1 MATYTYNA
9 INAAGREVKGKVEAD
24 SEGAAVARLH
34 EQQMRILS
42 VSEEKGGA
50 FSIGQ
55 NKALGK
61 PKDASLVIFSRQ
73 FATMVDAGLS
83 VLKCLDILE
92 AQTKDPPLKA
102 AINVLR
108 KDVKSGLSLGDALA
122 KHPNCFNKLYVNM
135 IRAAEIGGILD
146 IILDRLAGFL
156 EKDMDVRHK
165 IKSAMMYP
173 CIVLFFAVG
182 MIFALFF
189 FVLPKFKE
197 IFASMGNIEMPAMTQ
212 AIFAM
217 SDFMVSKWW
226 VFVLGPVVF
235 IAAFKKYD
243 STPEGHLRIDRFKLQ
258 APLLGDITLKMAVS
272 RLTRTFGTLL
282 SSGVTMVRAMEI
294 VGETSGNA
302 VIAKAIDESRLAI
315 REGKR
320 LSTPLQECGLFPL
333 MVTQMIDIGEETG
346 RLADMLVRVADSYD
360 AEVESTIKG
369 LTSMIEPILIVF
381 MGFVVGF
388 IAISIFAPMFKLI
401 SSIA

>member
-1 MATYTYNA
+1 MATFSYNA
-9 INAAGREVKGKVEAD
+9 INAGGREVNGKIEAD
-24 SEGAAVARLH
+24 NEGAAVARLH
-34 EQQMRILS
+34 EQNMRILS
-42 VSEEKGGA
+42 VSEDKGSA
-50 FSIGQ
+50 FSFGA
-55 NKALGK
+55 NKALGA
-61 PKDASLVIFSRQ
+61 PKGATLVVFSRQ

-92 AQTKDPPLKA
+92 AQTKDVPLKQ

-173 CIVLFFAVG
+173 IIVLCFAIG

-197 IFASMGNIEMPAMTQ
+197 IFSSMQVELPPMTK
-212 AIFAM
+212 AIFTM
-217 SDFMVSKWW
+217 SDFMVSKWYLFII
-226 VFVLGPVVF
+226 VPIVVF
-235 IAAFKKYD
+235 FAVKRYGA
-243 STPEGHLRIDRFKLQ
+243 TPEGRLRIDRMKLQ
-258 APLLGDITLKMAVS
+258 APLVGDITLKMAVS

-294 VGETSGNA
+294 VGETAGNA
-302 VIAKAIDESRLAI
+302 VISKAITDSRNAI

-320 LSTPLQECGLFPL
+320 LSQPLQECGLFPL

-346 RLADMLVRVADSYD
+346 RLSEMMVRVADSYD

-369 LTSMIEPILIVF
+369 LTSMIEPILMVF
-381 MGFVVGF
+381 MGVVVGF

>member
-1 MATYTYNA
+1 MGTYSYNA
-9 INAAGREVKGKVEAD
+9 INASGREIKGKIEAE
-24 SEGAAVARLH
+24 SEGAAVNRLH

-42 VSEEKGGA
+42 VAESKSSS
-50 FSIGQ
+50 FSFGQ
-55 NKALGK
+55 SKNLGK
-61 PKDASLVIFSRQ
+61 PKGATLVIFSRQ
-73 FATMVDAGLS
+73 FATMIDAGLS

-146 IILDRLAGFL
+146 IILDRLSGFL
-156 EKDMDVRHK
+156 EKDADVKHK

-173 CIVLFFAVG
+173 IIVLSFAIG
-182 MIFALFF
+182 MVFALFF

-197 IFASMGNIEMPAMTQ
+197 IFASMGNIEMPPMTL

-226 VFVLGPVVF
+226 TFIVVP
-235 IAAFKKYD
+235 IVAVAALKKYEA
-243 STPEGHLRIDRFKLQ
+243 TPDGRLRVDKFKLQ
-258 APLLGDITLKMAVS
+258 APLIGDITLKMAVS

-302 VIAKAIDESRLAI
+302 VIAKAITDSRNAI

-346 RLADMLVRVADSYD
+346 RLSDMLIRVADSYD
-360 AEVESTIKG
+360 SEVESTIKG

-381 MGFVVGF
+381 MGVVVGF

-401 SSIA
+401 SSIN

>member
-1 MATYTYNA
+1 MATFSYNA
-9 INAAGREVKGKVEAD
+9 INAGGREVNGKIEAD

-42 VSEEKGGA
+42 VAQDKGSA
-50 FSIGQ
+50 FSFGKS
-55 NKALGK
+55 KALGA
-61 PKDASLVIFSRQ
+61 PKGAALVIFSRQ
-73 FATMVDAGLS
+73 FATMIDAGLS

-92 AQTKDPPLKA
+92 AQVKDPPLKQ

-108 KDVKSGLSLGDALA
+108 KDVKSGLSLGDGLA

-156 EKDMDVRHK
+156 EKDMDIRHK

-173 CIVLFFAVG
+173 IIVLCFAVG

-197 IFASMGNIEMPAMTQ
+197 IFASMSVELPPMTK
-212 AIFAM
+212 AIFSM
-217 SDFMVSKWW
+217 SDFMVSKWYIIIITPI
-226 VFVLGPVVF
+226 VLFGLL
-235 IAAFKKYD
+235 KKYE
-243 STPEGHLRIDRFKLQ
+243 STPDGRMRIDKFKLQ
-258 APLLGDITLKMAVS
+258 APLVGDITLKLAVS

-302 VIAKAIDESRLAI
+302 VIAKAIADSRNAI

-346 RLADMLVRVADSYD
+346 RLSEMMVRVADSYD

-369 LTSMIEPILIVF
+369 LTSMIEPILMVF
-381 MGFVVGF
+381 MGVIVGF

>member
-1 MATYTYNA
+1 MATFSYNA
-9 INAAGREVKGKVEAD
+9 INSGGREVNGKIEAD
-24 SEGAAVARLH
+24 NEGSAVARLH
-34 EQQMRILS
+34 EQNMRILS
-42 VSEEKGGA
+42 VAEDKGGA
-50 FSIGQ
+50 FSFGKS
-55 NKALGK
+55 KALGA
-61 PKDASLVIFSRQ
+61 PKGASLVIFSRQ
-73 FATMVDAGLS
+73 FATMIDAGLS

-92 AQTKDPPLKA
+92 AQVKDIPLKQA
-102 AINVLR
+102 VNILR

-156 EKDMDVRHK
+156 EKDMDVRQK

-173 CIVLFFAVG
+173 IIVFCFAIG

-197 IFASMGNIEMPAMTQ
+197 IFASMAVELPPMTK
-212 AIFAM
+212 AIFSM
-217 SDFMVSKWW
+217 SDFMVSKWY
-226 VFVLGPVVF
+226 LIIITPIVVF
-235 IAAFKKYD
+235 GLIKKYE
-243 STPEGHLRIDRFKLQ
+243 STPDGRMRIDRFKLQ
-258 APLLGDITLKMAVS
+258 APLVGDITLKMAVS

-302 VIAKAIDESRLAI
+302 VISKAIADSRNAI

-346 RLADMLVRVADSYD
+346 RLSEMMVRVADSYD

-369 LTSMIEPILIVF
+369 LTSMIEPILMVF
-381 MGFVVGF
+381 MGVVVGF

>member
-1 MATYTYNA
+1 MATYSYNA
-9 INAAGREVKGKVEAD
+9 INAAGREIKGKIEAD
-24 SEGAAVARLH
+24 NEGAAVNRLH

-42 VSEEKGGA
+42 VAEEKSNA
-50 FSIGQ
+50 FSFGQ
-55 NKALGK
+55 NKSLGK

-92 AQTKDPPLKA
+92 VQAKDPPLKA
-102 AINVLR
+102 AIGILR
-108 KDVKSGLSLGDALA
+108 RDVKAGLSLGDSLA
-122 KHPNCFNKLYVNM
+122 RHPNCFNKLYVNM

-173 CIVLFFAVG
+173 VIVLFFAVG

-212 AIFAM
+212 IIFAM

-226 VFVLGPVVF
+226 AFIVVPVVAT
-235 IAAFKKYD
+235 AAFKKYE
-243 STPEGHLRIDRFKLQ
+243 STPDGRMRVDKFRLQ

-302 VIAKAIDESRLAI
+302 VIAKAINDSRLAI

-360 AEVESTIKG
+360 SEVESTIKG

-401 SSIA
+401 SSIS